1 MFLGIEIGGT
11 KLQLG
16 LGRGDGQLL
25 ALWRGAVDAAAGGEG
40 IRRQIVAAIPE
51 LLAKAGVSREALR
64 GVGVGFGG
72 PTDDATQSVIKSH
85 HIAGWDGFPL
95 ASWLTELVGLP
106 TVICNDAD
114 VAGLAE
120 ALFGAGKGLS
130 PIFYITVG
138 TGIGGG
144 LIIDGEIYRGVGK
157 GASEIGHIRV
167 GSDQE
172 IVEHF
177 AAGWGVAEAARE
189 CPLDSPILRHAGG
202 DRRAIRAIHVAQAL
216 REGDQLAECIMGEA
230 LDALSI
236 AITHVITLLC
246 PRRIVIGGGVSLLG
260 EDLFFEPLRKRVAG
274 RPIAAFAGLTDIVP
288 AALGEEVVIH
298 GALALARKKLV
309 G

>member
-1 MFLGIEIGGT
+1 MLLGIEIGGT

-25 ALWRGAVDAAAGGEG
+25 GLWRGSVEAAAGGEG

-51 LLAKAGVSREALR
+51 LLAKAGIAREDLR
-64 GVGVGFGG
+64 GIGVGFGG

-144 LIIDGEIYRGVGK
+144 LVIDGAIYRGQGK
-157 GASEIGHIRV
+157 GASEIGHLRV
-167 GSDQE
+167 GRGDE
-172 IVEHF
+172 ILERL
-177 AAGWGVAEAARE
+177 AAGWGIAESARH
-189 CPLDSPILRHAGG
+189 SPPGSAILRHAGS
-202 DRRAIRAIHVAQAL
+202 DRSKVTAYHVGQAIRDGDETAGRIMAKAI
-216 REGDQLAECIMGEA
+216 
-230 LDALSI
+230 DALAA
-236 AITHVITLLC
+236 AITHIITLLC

-260 EDLFFEPLRKRVAG
+260 DDLFFEPLRRRVAG
-274 RPIAAFAGLTDIVP
+274 RPIAVFDGLTDIVP

-298 GALALARKKLV
+298 GALALARGKL
-309 G
+309 GG